1 MGGHVYSIYVNV
13 FGTDAYTEH
22 TVLTNNAD
30 LVLVNLAGLFMTS
43 LLAIFFAA
51 TGQGLL
57 SAFLAARTS
66 IYALNFSPGTDIS
79 TIYAAAGDISI
90 ALPLLIVAVNFTVIC
105 WVFGLVKVSHINEIK
120 AQLSTRL

>member
-1 MGGHVYSIYVNV
+1 MVVAIVLFVGNYGYGLAHEAAHAAVIDAVGGHVYSIYVNV

-66 IYALNFSPGTDIS
+66 IYALNYPPVQTSRP
-79 TIYAAAGDISI
+79 
-90 ALPLLIVAVNFTVIC
+90 
-105 WVFGLVKVSHINEIK
+105 
-120 AQLSTRL
+120 STRPLATFLSLCRF